1 MLGARRP
8 NARGFRRLRA
18 VLGHLACGGVAW
30 TVGCASSEAAPPE
43 DPSSADAQQC
53 LHGTRWEPRL
63 SSCVADAPEDDALE
77 AMCGDGEARQ
87 TRDIMSEVQDLER
100 QRTRIAED
108 DPARRDVARRLASAY
123 EELGCATLREANDAD
138 ARRKRL
144 KDEPDR
150 AAYLEEVARRARKI
164 HDSARESARRYRRE
178 LKVSERR

>member
-1 MLGARRP
+1 MRERAIDNG
-8 NARGFRRLRA
+8 GSVIRRLRV
-18 VLGHLACGGVAW
+18 VLCLACAGVAW
-30 TVGCASSEAAPPE
+30 TVGCASQATPE
-43 DPSSADAQQC
+43 DPSSAAEQC

-100 QRTRIAED
+100 QRTQLAED
-108 DPARRDVARRLASAY
+108 DPARRDLARRLASAY
-123 EELGCATLREANDAD
+123 EELGCVTVREANEAD
-138 ARRKRL
+138 AQRKRL

-150 AAYLEEVARRARKI
+150 AAYLEEVARRARRI
-164 HDSARESARRYRRE
+164 HESARESARRYRQE